1 MIPLFALPALL
12 ATASPTMDAR
22 SEKVIDLFVR
32 VCLQGE
38 ARFERGD
45 VERVNPGS
53 IPGPLVSM
61 TWARRGDFY
70 KVRRPVQAW
79 IAITGESE
87 DHRYSRVCR
96 VAAKFVD
103 VRTAAN
109 RVRAHLREPPL
120 PGGARLGEYEEDY
133 LDGGAEFSIWHAR
146 WQDQVVLESYVLT
159 PAAAARARRKHGE

>member
-1 MIPLFALPALL
+1 MIPLLALPALL

-38 ARFERGD
+38 ARFARGD

-53 IPGPLVSM
+53 IPGPLVRM

-87 DHRYSRVCR
+87 DRRYSRVCR

-103 VRTAAN
+103 VRTAAD

-120 PGGARLGEYEEDY
+120 PRGQRLGNYEEDY
-133 LDGGAEFSIWHAR
+133 LDGGAEFAIWHAR